1 LHHGWRCGNM
11 VLNNLVSHEG
21 IDVNERNY
29 HTRVPGL
36 QTPELHDEEKQ
47 KEANRSRRV
56 QKILLLVQ

>member
-1 LHHGWRCGNM
+1 
-11 VLNNLVSHEG
+11 LNNLVSHEG

-47 KEANRSRRV
+47 EEADRSRRV